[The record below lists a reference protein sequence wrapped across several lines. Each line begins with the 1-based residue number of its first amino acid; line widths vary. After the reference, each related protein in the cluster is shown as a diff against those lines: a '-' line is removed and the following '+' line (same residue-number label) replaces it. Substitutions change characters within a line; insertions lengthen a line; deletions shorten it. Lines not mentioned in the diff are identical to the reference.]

1 MNTGFNE
8 IILKKIK
15 ACAQHTEDP
24 AGRSVNVIYEADA
37 IKIADKF
44 DRTLNDIY
52 IHSLA
57 TQIWPQRYIRN
68 HDTLNSHEQYMLAK
82 STVAVI
88 GCGGLG
94 GYVLL
99 MLSRIGIGSLV
110 IVDPDTFDESNLNR
124 QSFADIRTLG
134 MPKTK
139 AAADSIR
146 LINPAVTVKAFQTA
160 FNQSNASQIL
170 SDSDVVVD
178 ALDNLPDRKILT
190 RLACQKKIPI
200 VHGAIAGFEGQVMS
214 ILPEEEGVYGNL
226 FENSRDKDIPRKMN
240 AESIMGV
247 PSITP
252 VFIASLQAM
261 EVVKILLKRGNR
273 FSRRMLY
280 SDIEAGEFSYFDFK
294 S

>member
-1 MNTGFNE
+1 MNTDFKE
-8 IILKKIK
+8 IILKEIK
-15 ACAQHTEDP
+15 TCSHHSEDP
-24 AGRSVNVIYEADA
+24 AGRTVIVIYEADA
-37 IKIADKF
+37 IKIASKF

-52 IHSLA
+52 LESLA
-57 TQIWPQRYIRN
+57 AHIWPQRYIRN
-68 HDTLNSHEQYMLAK
+68 QDTLNSHEQYTLAK
-82 STVAVI
+82 SRVAVI

-94 GYVLL
+94 GHVLL
-99 MLSRIGIGSLV
+99 MLARIGIGFLL

-124 QSFADIRTLG
+124 QAFAESDTLG
-134 MPKTK
+134 LPKTT
-139 AAADSIR
+139 AAVRSIR
-146 LINPAVTVKAFQTA
+146 SINPAVTVKEFQTT
-160 FNQSNASQIL
+160 FNHSNASQIL

-190 RLACQKKIPI
+190 REACQKKIPI
-200 VHGAIAGFEGQVMS
+200 IHGAIAGFEGQVMS
-214 ILPEEEGVYGNL
+214 ILPEEEGVYDNL
-226 FENSRDKDIPRKMN
+226 FGNSRDNNIPREMN

-273 FSRRMLY
+273 YSRRMLY
-280 SDIEAGEFSYFDFK
+280 SDIEAGEFNYFDFK

>member
-1 MNTGFNE
+1 MNTDFNE
-8 IILKKIK
+8 IILKEIK
-15 ACAQHTEDP
+15 DNSHHTEDP

-37 IKIADKF
+37 IKIAGKF

-52 IHSLA
+52 IESLA
-57 TQIWPQRYIRN
+57 AQIWPQRYIRN
-68 HDTLNSHEQYMLAK
+68 HDTLNSQEQYMLAK

-110 IVDPDTFDESNLNR
+110 IVDPDIFDESNLNR
-124 QSFADIRTLG
+124 QAFADTHTLG
-134 MPKTK
+134 MSKTK
-139 AAADSIR
+139 ATANSIR
-146 LINPAVTVKAFQTA
+146 SINPAVTVKEFQTA
-160 FNQSNASQIL
+160 FNQFNASQIL
-170 SDSDVVVD
+170 GGCDVVVD

-200 VHGAIAGFEGQVMS
+200 VYGAIAGFEGQVMS
-214 ILPEEEGVYGNL
+214 ILPEEEGVSDHLFGNISD
-226 FENSRDKDIPRKMN
+226 EDIPHKMN

-247 PSITP
+247 PSIIP

-273 FSRRMLY
+273 FSHRMLY
-280 SDIEAGEFSYFDFK
+280 SDIEAGEFNCFDFK
-294 S
+294 T